1 MKKLTAIIN
10 LIASI
15 TLAIYPQ
22 IVRAN
27 PRSAVVEKIVD
38 GDTVVFNEGGTSRTA
53 QLACI
58 DAPDW
63 VNGSPEPHAETS
75 KNRLNSLIPAG
86 SSVQYYDLGTIG
98 GGRVLAVI
106 FKNNQ
111 NINLQMVAEGQARLH
126 RSYRQTCNS
135 SANSL
140 SEAESAAQSRGLGI
154 WQN

>member
-1 MKKLTAIIN
+1 MFPRL
-10 LIASI
+10 
-15 TLAIYPQ
+15 
-22 IVRAN
+22 VWAN
-27 PRSAVVEKIVD
+27 PRSAIVEKIVD
-38 GDTVVFNEGGTSRTA
+38 GDTVVLNEGGTSRTA

-63 VNGSPEPHAETS
+63 VNGSPEPHAQTS
-75 KNRLNSLIPAG
+75 KNRLNSLITAG
-86 SSVQYYDLGTIG
+86 SSVQYYDLGSIG

-126 RSYRQTCNS
+126 RSYRQTCS
-135 SANSL
+135 TSADAL
-140 SEAESAAQSRGLGI
+140 SQAEDAAQSRGLGI

>member
-1 MKKLTAIIN
+1 MKKSN
-10 LIASI
+10 LIFSSIASI

-27 PRSAVVEKIVD
+27 PRSAVVEKIMD
-38 GDTVVFNEGGTSRTA
+38 GDTVVLNDGGTSRTA

-63 VNGSPEPHAETS
+63 VNGAPEPHAETS
-75 KNRLNSLIPAG
+75 RNRLNSLIPAG

-106 FKNNQ
+106 FNNNQ
-111 NINLQMVAEGQARLH
+111 NINLQMIAEGQARLH
-126 RSYRQTCNS
+126 RSYRQTCS
-135 SANSL
+135 TSANAL
-140 SEAESAAQSRGLGI
+140 SQAESAAQSRRLGV

>member
-1 MKKLTAIIN
+1 MKKSNSIFS

-15 TLAIYPQ
+15 TLAIHPQ

-27 PRSAVVEKIVD
+27 PRSAVVEKIMD
-38 GDTVVFNEGGTSRTA
+38 GDTVVLNDGGTSRTA

-63 VNGSPEPHAETS
+63 VNGAPEPHAETS
-75 KNRLNSLIPAG
+75 RNRLNLLIPIG
-86 SSVQYYDLGTIG
+86 SSVQYYDLGSIG

-106 FKNNQ
+106 FNNNQ

-126 RSYRQTCNS
+126 RSYQQTCS
-135 SANSL
+135 TSANAL
-140 SEAESAAQSRGLGI
+140 SQAESSAQSRRLGL
-154 WQN
+154 WQD